1 MRLAAR
7 AYVEAI
13 RNTPLLVQLFIV
25 FFGLPSIGIRLGAN
39 TAALIALSINMG
51 AYGAEILRAGFESVR
66 PSQIEAGR
74 SLGLT
79 AGQTFRHVVLF
90 QAVKS
95 IYPALASQFVL
106 IMLTTSVVS
115 SIGATELFHQAAF
128 IDSRTYRSFETYT
141 LITLSY
147 LVLTLGFRA
156 FFAAIY
162 WAVFVRRPTPM
173 IREFGGV
180 DVVYLIAAAR
190 WTVLLAL
197 TAMVGGGLLGVI
209 VAVLRVVPFK
219 PLNWLA
225 IGYINL
231 IQGTPLLGQLF
242 IFFFGLPL
250 IGLSVDAWTAAA
262 LSLSIYASAFF
273 GEIWR
278 GSLQSVSQ
286 RQWEAG
292 AALGLTYAQRL
303 GHVVLP
309 QAIRISI
316 APTVG
321 FLVQLVKNTSLTALI
336 GFVELTRAS
345 QIISGATFAP
355 LPVYLTAAAIYFV
368 ICFSLSQLARV
379 LERRLH
385 VAR

>member
-1 MRLAAR
+1 
-7 AYVEAI
+7 
-13 RNTPLLVQLFIV
+13 
-25 FFGLPSIGIRLGAN
+25 
-39 TAALIALSINMG
+39 
-51 AYGAEILRAGFESVR
+51 
-66 PSQIEAGR
+66 
-74 SLGLT
+74 
-79 AGQTFRHVVLF
+79 
-90 QAVKS
+90 
-95 IYPALASQFVL
+95 
-106 IMLTTSVVS
+106 
-115 SIGATELFHQAAF
+115 
-128 IDSRTYRSFETYT
+128 
-141 LITLSY
+141 
-147 LVLTLGFRA
+147 
-156 FFAAIY
+156 
-162 WAVFVRRPTPM
+162 M
-173 IREFGGV
+173 IREFGGA
-180 DVVYLIAAAR
+180 DILYLVMAAR

-197 TAMVGGGLLGVI
+197 VAMTGGGLIGIV
-209 VAVLRVVPFK
+209 VAVLRVMPFR
-219 PLNWLA
+219 PMNWLA

-242 IFFFGLPL
+242 VFFFGLPL
-250 IGLSVDAWTAAA
+250 FGLSVDAWTAAA

-292 AALGLTYAQRL
+292 ASLGLTYTQRL
-303 GHVVLP
+303 THVVLP

-355 LPVYLTAAAIYFV
+355 LPVYLSAAFIYFIV
-368 ICFSLSQLARV
+368 CFSLSQLSHV

>member
-1 MRLAAR
+1 
-7 AYVEAI
+7 
-13 RNTPLLVQLFIV
+13 
-25 FFGLPSIGIRLGAN
+25 
-39 TAALIALSINMG
+39 
-51 AYGAEILRAGFESVR
+51 
-66 PSQIEAGR
+66 
-74 SLGLT
+74 
-79 AGQTFRHVVLF
+79 
-90 QAVKS
+90 
-95 IYPALASQFVL
+95 
-106 IMLTTSVVS
+106 
-115 SIGATELFHQAAF
+115 
-128 IDSRTYRSFETYT
+128 
-141 LITLSY
+141 
-147 LVLTLGFRA
+147 
-156 FFAAIY
+156 
-162 WAVFVRRPTPM
+162 M

-219 PLNWLA
+219 PFNWLA

-368 ICFSLSQLARV
+368 ICFSLSQLARM

>member
-1 MRLAAR
+1 
-7 AYVEAI
+7 
-13 RNTPLLVQLFIV
+13 
-25 FFGLPSIGIRLGAN
+25 
-39 TAALIALSINMG
+39 
-51 AYGAEILRAGFESVR
+51 
-66 PSQIEAGR
+66 
-74 SLGLT
+74 
-79 AGQTFRHVVLF
+79 
-90 QAVKS
+90 
-95 IYPALASQFVL
+95 
-106 IMLTTSVVS
+106 
-115 SIGATELFHQAAF
+115 
-128 IDSRTYRSFETYT
+128 
-141 LITLSY
+141 
-147 LVLTLGFRA
+147 
-156 FFAAIY
+156 
-162 WAVFVRRPTPM
+162 M
-173 IREFGGV
+173 IREFGAS
-180 DVVYLIAAAR
+180 DIVYLIEAAR

-197 TAMVGGGLLGVI
+197 TATIGGGFLGVV
-209 VAVLRVVPFK
+209 VAVLRVIPFW

-225 IGYINL
+225 IAWINL

-242 IFFFGLPL
+242 VFFFGLPL
-250 IGLSVDAWTAAA
+250 VGLSVDPWTAAA
-262 LSLSIYASAFF
+262 LSLSLYASAFF

-355 LPVYLTAAAIYFV
+355 LPVYLTAAAIYFA
-368 ICFSLSQLARV
+368 ICFSLSQLAHR

-385 VAR
+385 VAG

>member
-1 MRLAAR
+1 
-7 AYVEAI
+7 
-13 RNTPLLVQLFIV
+13 
-25 FFGLPSIGIRLGAN
+25 
-39 TAALIALSINMG
+39 
-51 AYGAEILRAGFESVR
+51 
-66 PSQIEAGR
+66 
-74 SLGLT
+74 
-79 AGQTFRHVVLF
+79 
-90 QAVKS
+90 
-95 IYPALASQFVL
+95 
-106 IMLTTSVVS
+106 
-115 SIGATELFHQAAF
+115 
-128 IDSRTYRSFETYT
+128 
-141 LITLSY
+141 
-147 LVLTLGFRA
+147 
-156 FFAAIY
+156 
-162 WAVFVRRPTPM
+162 M
-173 IREFGGV
+173 IREFGGA
-180 DVVYLIAAAR
+180 DIVYLIEAAR
-190 WTVLLAL
+190 WTLLLAL
-197 TAMVGGGLLGVI
+197 TATIGGGLLGVA
-209 VAVLRVVPFK
+209 VAVLRVIPFRL
-219 PLNWLA
+219 LNWLA
-225 IGYINL
+225 IAWINL

-242 IFFFGLPL
+242 VFFFALPL

-309 QAIRISI
+309 QAIRISV

-368 ICFSLSQLARV
+368 ICFSLSQLARM

>member
-1 MRLAAR
+1 
-7 AYVEAI
+7 
-13 RNTPLLVQLFIV
+13 
-25 FFGLPSIGIRLGAN
+25 
-39 TAALIALSINMG
+39 
-51 AYGAEILRAGFESVR
+51 
-66 PSQIEAGR
+66 
-74 SLGLT
+74 
-79 AGQTFRHVVLF
+79 
-90 QAVKS
+90 
-95 IYPALASQFVL
+95 
-106 IMLTTSVVS
+106 
-115 SIGATELFHQAAF
+115 
-128 IDSRTYRSFETYT
+128 
-141 LITLSY
+141 
-147 LVLTLGFRA
+147 
-156 FFAAIY
+156 
-162 WAVFVRRPTPM
+162 M
-173 IREFGGV
+173 IREFGGS
-180 DVVYLIAAAR
+180 DIVYLLEATR
-190 WTVLLAL
+190 WTLLLAL
-197 TAMVGGGLLGVI
+197 TATVGGGLLGIV
-209 VAVLRVVPFK
+209 VAVLRVVPFW

-225 IGYINL
+225 VAWINL

-242 IFFFGLPL
+242 VFFFALPL
-250 IGLSVDAWTAAA
+250 VGLSVDAWTAAA

-303 GHVVLP
+303 SHVVLP

-336 GFVELTRAS
+336 GFVELTRAG

-368 ICFSLSQLARV
+368 ICFSLSQLARM